1 MTHKKNYGKKS
12 KENCDLIFQNCLK
25 KTKKTIKNYIGSI
38 ISQKTSEMKGLA
50 IRYQKKELNR

>member
-50 IRYQKKELNR
+50 IRY

>member
-1 MTHKKNYGKKS
+1 MITMDGDDTQEKLWQKVQRKLWLNIS
-12 KENCDLIFQNCLK
+12 KLLK

-50 IRYQKKELNR
+50 IRY